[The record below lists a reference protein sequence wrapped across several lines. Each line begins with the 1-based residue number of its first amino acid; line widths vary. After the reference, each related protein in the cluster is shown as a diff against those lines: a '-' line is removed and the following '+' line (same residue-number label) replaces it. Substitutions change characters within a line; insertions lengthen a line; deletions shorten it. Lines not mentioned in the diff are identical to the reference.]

1 MRRLLVSVAV
11 VLCAAIAVWSY
22 FSPQL
27 TLRAMRLA
35 AERGDAGALAAYI
48 DFPAVRN
55 DLKAQFSAAA
65 SRRIGGDGSGGLR
78 DFGAALA
85 TAAASP
91 AIDAL
96 VSESSLMLIFAG
108 RDFASRGQDSIAA
121 STPEMPAANDAE
133 RRSSVRRP
141 NARMDYADYSNFTVT
156 IDLNDDPDLP
166 ATLVFRR
173 HRLLWWKLAAI
184 DLSRAELSAA
194 DLVSIAQ
201 SR

>member
-1 MRRLLVSVAV
+1 MRRLIVSIVVTLCVA
-11 VLCAAIAVWSY
+11 LAAWSY

-35 AERGDAGALAAYI
+35 AERGDAGALAAHI
-48 DFPAVRN
+48 DFPALRN
-55 DLKAQFSAAA
+55 DLKTQFSTAA

-108 RDFASRGQDSIAA
+108 RDFASHNAITAA
-121 STPEMPAANDAE
+121 TPETPASNGAE
-133 RRSSVRRP
+133 RRPSIRHP
-141 NARMDYADYSNFTVT
+141 NARIGYTDFSTFTVAF
-156 IDLNDDPDLP
+156 DLNDNPDLP
-166 ATLVFRR
+166 ATLVLKR
-173 HRLLWWKLAAI
+173 HRLFWWKLAAI
-184 DLSRAELSAA
+184 DLSNTDLSAA
-194 DLVSIAQ
+194 DLISIAQ

>member
-1 MRRLLVSVAV
+1 MRRLIVSVTL
-11 VLCAAIAVWSY
+11 VLCAAIATWSY

-35 AERGDAGALAAYI
+35 AERGDAGALAARI
-48 DFPAVRN
+48 DFPALRN
-55 DLKAQFSAAA
+55 DLKTQFCTAA

-108 RDFASRGQDSIAA
+108 RDFASHDAIAA
-121 STPEMPAANDAE
+121 ATPETPASNGAQ
-133 RRSSVRRP
+133 RKPSVRHP
-141 NARMDYADYSNFTVT
+141 NARMGYADISTFTVAF
-156 IDLNDDPDLP
+156 DLNGDPDLP
-166 ATLVFRR
+166 ATLVFKR
-173 HRLLWWKLAAI
+173 HRLFWWKLAGI

>member
-1 MRRLLVSVAV
+1 MRRFLVSVAV
-11 VLCAAIAVWSY
+11 VLCAAIVAWAY

-35 AERGDAGALAAYI
+35 AERGDAGALAAHI

-55 DLKAQFSAAA
+55 DLKTQFSAAA

-96 VSESSLMLIFAG
+96 VSEPSLMLVFAG
-108 RDFASRGQDSIAA
+108 RDFASHGLAA
-121 STPEMPAANDAE
+121 DMAAAPETPAANGAE
-133 RRSSVRRP
+133 RRTSAGRP
-141 NARMDYADYSNFTVT
+141 NGSMGYSDFSTFTVAF
-156 IDLNDDPDLP
+156 DLNDDPDLP
-166 ATLVFRR
+166 ATLVFKR
-173 HRLLWWKLAAI
+173 HRLLWWKLTAI